1 STVARASARDRTPG
15 KPGLKSGL
23 RLQAP
28 SRLKPLPHAALDAI
42 GYPWWDESDNPA
54 YRLFAR

>member
-1 STVARASARDRTPG
+1 VPEE
-15 KPGLKSGL
+15 
-23 RLQAP
+23 QMHQ
-28 SRLKPLPHAALDAI
+28 LPAALDAI